1 MSDHSQIEQEVA
13 KWRSQRPNL
22 TLPTFLILGA
32 MKCGT
37 STLHAHLASHPCT
50 FAPQQKELHFF
61 NQRFLRGL
69 PWYAE
74 QFSDAG
80 DRMCFETT
88 PAYLFEPD
96 VKYRVKAA
104 LPEAKFIVILR
115 DPVERCV
122 SHYHHMLRTGR
133 EKESFEI
140 ALSLEEER
148 TRDAHAQVKNRDLV
162 HSPELNWFSYVRRG
176 HYIDQLE
183 AWAQVFPADRFLVLD
198 FVELRENPQSVIGT
212 VTDFLGL
219 PNLLVDPTLKENA
232 HPRGMLQPE
241 HKTRLRELYARSDA
255 RLERFL
261 GRKLSWM

>member
-1 MSDHSQIEQEVA
+1 MSDQFQIEQEIA
-13 KWRSQRPNL
+13 KCRTQRSGR
-22 TLPTFLILGA
+22 TLPTFLIIGA

-37 STLHAHLASHPCT
+37 STLHAHLASHPDT

-69 PWYAE
+69 PWYAD

-80 DRMCFETT
+80 HRMCFETT

-96 VKYRVKAA
+96 VKHRVMAA
-104 LPEAKFIVILR
+104 LPEAKFIAILR
-115 DPVERCV
+115 DPVERCL

-133 EKESFEI
+133 EKESFDV

-148 TRDAHAQVKNRDLV
+148 TCDAHAQVKNRDLV

-183 AWAQVFPADRFLVLD
+183 AWIQVFPADRFLVLD
-198 FVELRENPQSVIGT
+198 FVELRENPQSVIDT

-219 PNLLVDPTLKENA
+219 PGLLVDPALKENA
-232 HPRGMLQPE
+232 HPRGTLRSGQ
-241 HKTRLRELYARSDA
+241 KTRLRELYAQSDA